1 MADQRN
7 QIPIPSMGAG
17 DQHIIPGLSDTAH
30 KVHQGRNT
38 RNNLYLLSLQ
48 SLQEFLSA
56 AVKSRVTG
64 KKNGNLVIFR
74 MFLYIPCDL
83 LTVIFYK
90 EILSRFFTG
99 LYHSP
104 GSDQKLGAADDLP
117 GFQGKTFPAAHADP
131 YQGNLSLRFQPVPA
145 AQKPAAL
152 SYRNP
157 FLFER
162 PSDDYWY
169 TAAFSGCVNL
179 ILKSSCVA

>member
-1 MADQRN
+1 MTDQRN
-7 QIPIPSMGAG
+7 QIRIPAMSAG

-30 KVHQGRNT
+30 KINQGRNS
-38 RNNLYLLSLQ
+38 RDNLYLLSLQ
-48 SLQEFLSA
+48 GLEEFLCA
-56 AVKSRVTG
+56 AVKAWISG
-64 KKNGNLVIFR
+64 KQNGDLVIFR
-74 MFLYIPCDL
+74 MFFYIRCDL

-90 EILSRFFTG
+90 EILARFFTG

-104 GSDQKLGAADDLP
+104 GSDQKLGAADGLP
-117 GFQGKTFPAAHADP
+117 GFQGKTLPAAHTDP
-131 YQGNLSLRFQPVPA
+131 YQGNLPLRFQPVPA

-157 FLFER
+157 FLFQR
-162 PSDDYWY
+162 PSDDYRN